1 MKVRVMYLVNYE
13 TDDFEDELQEYE
25 DDHTLTTEMIKQF
38 CIDRAFNLTAVDPAG
53 DIIVTHI
60 PVHYQVM

>member
-1 MKVRVMYLVNYE
+1 MKVRVEYIVNYE
-13 TDDFEDELQEYE
+13 TDDFYHEIEEYA
-25 DDHTLTTEMIKQF
+25 DDHPITNQMIRDF